1 MPNEEKNVY
10 EEILEDNE
18 IKDES
23 AETKEE
29 IEDSGE
35 ESSEASEKEENA
47 QTGKERKITKEDVKE
62 LGLSKTFIDKPYEA
76 TLRTVVSQL
85 GKWNTQQSQKLA
97 NIEKEF
103 GELKVKLSP
112 KEKKEVEEK
121 VEDELPKMPNPFDD
135 PEGFAKWM
143 DKRDSLTLKKFRKE
157 FEDKLKEQDTRG
169 KISEFE
175 AKENRTVLWEEVD
188 TGLQKISGDEFE
200 PKLVE
205 TVFNEFAE
213 YLEGMEED
221 EFKEFNSFYH
231 GKPKKLAAEMLRW
244 YKSELYDRAKTP
256 KKEEK
261 PTKPKETHEE
271 KVEKLKNKNKTFTA
285 AASSSREKSK
295 EDDSDSPYKQIIK
308 EGEERLGEE

>member
-10 EEILEDNE
+10 EEILEDNKAKE
-18 IKDES
+18 KSEES
-23 AETKEE
+23 
-29 IEDSGE
+29 GG
-35 ESSEASEKEENA
+35 ESSETSEKEETA
-47 QTGKERKITKEDVKE
+47 QTDKERKITKEDVKE
-62 LGLSKTFIDKPYEA
+62 LGLSKTFIGKPYEK
-76 TLRTVVSQL
+76 TLKTVVLQL

-121 VEDELPKMPNPFDD
+121 VEEELPKMPDPFDD
-135 PEGFAKWM
+135 PEGFAKWL
-143 DKRDSLTLKKFRKE
+143 DKRDNLTLKKFRKE

-175 AKENRTVLWEEVD
+175 AKENRTVLWEEVES
-188 TGLQKISGDEFE
+188 GLHKISGDEFE
-200 PKLVE
+200 TKLVE
-205 TVFNEFAE
+205 TVSNEFAE
-213 YLEGMEED
+213 YLEDMEED

-244 YKSELYDRAKTP
+244 YKSELYDRTKTP

-261 PTKPKETHEE
+261 QKPKETHEE

-285 AASSSREKSK
+285 SASSSREKFK

>member
-1 MPNEEKNVY
+1 MPHEEKNVY

-18 IKDES
+18 VKEKS
-23 AETKEE
+23 EETEEE
-29 IEDSGE
+29 IEESGE

-47 QTGKERKITKEDVKE
+47 QTSKERKITKEDVKE
-62 LGLSKTFIDKPYEA
+62 LGLSKTFIGKPYEA
-76 TLRTVVSQL
+76 TLKTVVLQL

-121 VEDELPKMPNPFDD
+121 VEEELPKMPNPFDD
-135 PEGFAKWM
+135 PEGFAKWL
-143 DKRDSLTLKKFRKE
+143 DKRDDLTLKKFRKE

-175 AKENRTVLWEEVD
+175 AKENRIVLWEEVD
-188 TGLQKISGDEFE
+188 NGLKKISGDEFE

-213 YLEGMEED
+213 YLEDMEED
-221 EFKEFNSFYH
+221 EFKEFQSFYH

-244 YKSELYDRAKTP
+244 YKSVLYDRTKTP
-256 KKEEK
+256 GKEEK
-261 PTKPKETHEE
+261 QKPKETHEE
-271 KVEKLKNKNKTFTA
+271 KVERLKNKNKTFTA

-295 EDDSDSPYKQIIK
+295 DDDLDSAYKQIIK
-308 EGEERLGEE
+308 EGEERRGEE